1 MPLGTIDQPPPPFF
15 KQGPSALSR
24 LLVLSALAL
33 LLMVLDTRLQMA
45 APLRQSLAVA
55 LAPLQWLALQPLHA
69 VRWSGQYLG
78 SLEAAQRE
86 AAVARAELVR
96 QVERAAIVEHLA
108 QENRELRTL
117 LGLRERLPAQSRAA
131 QILYQLADPARQRVV
146 INIGQQDGVRAGSA
160 VMDGFG
166 VLGQVTRVYW
176 GSAEVTLLTDARQAI
191 PVINTRTGQRSLAF
205 GLPLGG
211 AGQSRM
217 ELRFEPSATQ
227 AMVGDVL
234 TTSGIDGVYPP
245 GLPVAQIEQVTNVV
259 ADGFAQVLA
268 LPLARVDHALHVLV
282 IDPVGRPVAND
293 APAAAAAN
301 AQPRSVRT
309 AP

>member
-245 GLPVAQIEQVTNVV
+245 GLPVAQIEQVTNVG